1 MLNLFDNY
9 MMSNDIKSFILE
21 NDKESTSNQNSVK
34 KNITCLK
41 IWNLFVIFLQ
51 NEASWNV
58 IHRDLL

>member
-1 MLNLFDNY
+1 MLCYRKMLNLFDNC

-41 IWNLFVIFLQ
+41 I
-51 NEASWNV
+51 
-58 IHRDLL
+58 

>member
-1 MLNLFDNY
+1 

-58 IHRDLL
+58 IHLDLL